1 MNIFQDSDG
10 NYSSK
15 RTLGIIY
22 MLAALFLAA
31 IDQIT
36 KFEINS
42 FEVWITIV
50 ITGGSLLG
58 ITLFE
63 GKIKKGGKTPI
74 RMGAGDTVDPII
86 KETPDDRG

>member
-1 MNIFQDSDG
+1 MQIFKDSQG

-15 RTLGIIY
+15 RTLGVIY
-22 MLAALFLAA
+22 MLIALLMAV
-31 IDQIT
+31 IDQLT

-63 GKIKKGGKTPI
+63 GKNINSNKQSNLDHVGN
-74 RMGAGDTVDPII
+74 R
-86 KETPDDRG
+86 PDDR